1 MCDSET
7 CAGEPEKR
15 QAEQLTLEA
24 EFNKYFT
31 VFDGSSPEDV
41 SHAKQLWT
49 SLSLLPLLE
58 SRLIS
63 ADISQRLPVAK
74 TNHES
79 TTAVRPSSSDLKAPG
94 GFSLEAETGGKAE
107 VHGHGKTETGDHLS
121 AASTETEQDTEG
133 DSLTTLQAQTQGQES
148 EAGCLPPQGSGNR
161 CGGSP
166 KASVTHTLKH
176 AHLHTHSNMHI
187 YTHINKIQNTTNHK
201 HDPKY
206 YQI

>member
-79 TTAVRPSSSDLKAPG
+79 TTAVRPSSSDLRQRLQEGSHWKLRQEEKQRYMDMAKQRLEII
-94 GFSLEAETGGKAE
+94 SLLHQQRQNRIQKETVSLPYKPRHRDKSQRLVVCPPKDLETDVEE
-107 VHGHGKTETGDHLS
+107 VQK
-121 AASTETEQDTEG
+121 
-133 DSLTTLQAQTQGQES
+133 LQ
-148 EAGCLPPQGSGNR
+148 
-161 CGGSP
+161 
-166 KASVTHTLKH
+166 
-176 AHLHTHSNMHI
+176 
-187 YTHINKIQNTTNHK
+187 
-201 HDPKY
+201 
-206 YQI
+206 

>member
-121 AASTETEQDTEG
+121 AASTETEQDTG
-133 DSLTTLQAQTQGQES
+133 WLFAPPRIWKQMWRKSKSFSNTHTQT
-148 EAGCLPPQGSGNR
+148 CTF
-161 CGGSP
+161 
-166 KASVTHTLKH
+166 THTLKH
-176 AHLHTHSNMHI
+176 AHLHTH
-187 YTHINKIQNTTNHK
+187 K
-201 HDPKY
+201 
-206 YQI
+206 

>member
-74 TNHES
+74 TNHGQRLQEGS
-79 TTAVRPSSSDLKAPG
+79 HWKLRQEEKQRYMDMAKQRLEII
-94 GFSLEAETGGKAE
+94 SLL
-107 VHGHGKTETGDHLS
+107 H
-121 AASTETEQDTEG
+121 Q
-133 DSLTTLQAQTQGQES
+133 QRQNRIQ
-148 EAGCLPPQGSGNR
+148 AGCLPPQGSGNR

>member
-107 VHGHGKTETGDHLS
+107 AKQRLEII
-121 AASTETEQDTEG
+121 
-133 DSLTTLQAQTQGQES
+133 SLLHQQRQNRIQ
-148 EAGCLPPQGSGNR
+148 AGCLPPQGSGNR

>member
-79 TTAVRPSSSDLKAPG
+79 TTAVRPSSSDLRQRLQEGSHWKLRQEEKQRQNRDWRS
-94 GFSLEAETGGKAE
+94 SLCCINRDRTGYRLVVCPPKDLETDVEE
-107 VHGHGKTETGDHLS
+107 VQK
-121 AASTETEQDTEG
+121 
-133 DSLTTLQAQTQGQES
+133 LQ
-148 EAGCLPPQGSGNR
+148 
-161 CGGSP
+161 
-166 KASVTHTLKH
+166 
-176 AHLHTHSNMHI
+176 
-187 YTHINKIQNTTNHK
+187 
-201 HDPKY
+201 
-206 YQI
+206 